1 MPSTKTQPYS
11 KLVYIHELDSVR
23 NSEAEIRRA
32 RERLYE
38 EIIINGNIP
47 VISFNQ
53 LADSR
58 AFLGLIA
65 DASKMR
71 TTEENDNDDFSNIG
85 HLMKRGRIKIARFSD
100 KRTASQYL
108 QDNLI
113 PEKTCGLSKFVLS
126 GWPIPQGLDINAQNV
141 IYERIRL
148 SLRNSDPDY
157 IDDINDAIENACRKA
172 SNEKPVLSDDQI
184 TKTKKLVNF
193 ILSISKTRYAYADI
207 NCDPNPNYLQL
218 IKGITK
224 KLRNGDIAI
233 TAKTINYTQKNIQK
247 ACDIL
252 AEIRA
257 SIRKGA
263 LSRSTWYNT
272 IQPPNPEQP
281 RLVDTN
287 TLNLEELALV
297 YQILDLSYNIT
308 IESGID
314 GCSIFF
320 DPSSDDLLNEAI
332 GSRLSQYVDDY
343 IEFEHVYTNTEQ
355 NNARFA
361 KTTRHATAKKKPSET
376 CEETEGSIRL
386 DWGLIVNIQNALDRR
401 RREVR
406 PESHKVTTYSSNLST
421 QRKQWRHDVFRSFA
435 SQTGGAILYTFIFG
449 FIEVVLSLIDG
460 LMEDSL
466 TSAVVSEAVGVGDIL
481 TFNRT
486 MLITAI
492 FIIGVAAYG
501 LLTRSKKQHGIKAP
515 LIGIGIIFFIL
526 LPLIACVK
534 LTPNASGAIQIC
546 VNPAD
551 FLNNFRLVL
560 PSILVGFIGVVAFAI
575 IGSLLESRTGL
586 PGLFDSM
593 KLAKDSIVDSCKF
606 ASFTCRYSDLSK
618 ACAKGTSIKAPED
631 ERVLEPN
638 AWKSFSSFADS
649 LKDPEA
655 QISTLSKSYEVGN
668 WDDYVALIKSLEDRV
683 SASPTSQNPPLKTI
697 LDRDKVETFSEQSGK
712 DIGIMY
718 DSPYNTL
725 VVDLVEDTD
734 GSEFAYERLI
744 PKNDGAVVMI
754 PVYNGRFILLDQY
767 RYAIGEQQLC
777 FPRGFG
783 ESNLSAEEN
792 AAKELREEIG
802 VVKLL
807 SIRKLGE
814 LTPDSGISTNK
825 VSVFL
830 CEIENYDPEKR
841 DEGILGIHESSLEEL
856 SSMIK
861 TGQITDGFTLAA
873 IAMYQAA
880 QKE

>member
-53 LADSR
+53 LADSK
-58 AFLGLIA
+58 AFLGLITDTPETLA
-65 DASKMR
+65 
-71 TTEENDNDDFSNIG
+71 TEESDNDDFSDIG
-85 HLMKRGRIKIARFSD
+85 YLMKCGRIKIARFLD

-108 QDNLI
+108 QDNLAQ
-113 PEKTCGLSKFVLS
+113 EKTRGQSKFVLS
-126 GWPIPQGLDINAQNV
+126 GWPIPQGLNTNAQNA
-141 IYERIRL
+141 IYEQIRL

-157 IDDINDAIENACRKA
+157 IDDINNSIESKCQKTQ
-172 SNEKPVLSDDQI
+172 SNKHTLSDAQI
-184 TKTKKLVNF
+184 AQTKKLVNF
-193 ILSISKTRYAYADI
+193 ILSISKTKYAYADI
-207 NCDPNPNYLQL
+207 NCDPNPNFLQL

-224 KLRNGDIAI
+224 KLRSGDIAL
-233 TAKTINYTQKNIQK
+233 TAESYDFTQSNIQK
-247 ACDIL
+247 ACDL
-252 AEIRA
+252 LDEVRN
-257 SIRKGA
+257 SIHEGA

-281 RLVDTN
+281 QLVDTDA
-287 TLNLEELALV
+287 LAPEELALA

-308 IESGID
+308 TESGID
-314 GCSIFF
+314 RCSLFF
-320 DPSSDDLLNEAI
+320 DPSSDELLNKAL

-343 IEFEHVYTNTEQ
+343 IEFEHIYTD
-355 NNARFA
+355 A
-361 KTTRHATAKKKPSET
+361 KHDDAHFGAKRHANANKEPSEA
-376 CEETEGSIRL
+376 CEEYKDSIKL

-401 RREVR
+401 HGKNDLG
-406 PESHKVTTYSSNLST
+406 SHKATTYGSNLST

-560 PSILVGFIGVVAFAI
+560 PSILVGFIGVVAFTI
-575 IGSLLESRTGL
+575 IGSLLENRTGL

-606 ASFTCRYSDLSK
+606 ASFTCRHSDLSK

-638 AWKSFSSFADS
+638 AWKSFLSFADS